1 MTRKTKFISTEFQ
14 TSLSQSFIW
23 QGGTG
28 LSKYLCQLRT
38 MIIVVLNC
46 CCIYIYIY
54 IYIYNIIWSGTVA
67 KVEQAFRSE
76 SLRHKFAKFEPV
88 AGMMKITISGG

>member
-1 MTRKTKFISTEFQ
+1 MSATHNDYSGIE
-14 TSLSQSFIW
+14 L
-23 QGGTG
+23 
-28 LSKYLCQLRT
+28 LLH
-38 MIIVVLNC
+38 
-46 CCIYIYIY
+46 IYIYIY